1 MCPASLFF
9 WMQLVIRDIG
19 ANWHNKWRVKRH
31 IPMSQVQRRKL
42 GWLIFLGLDNPFFAE
57 NNGDQSDTLRA
68 GTLSL
73 LHLSCQR

>member
-19 ANWHNKWRVKRH
+19 ANWHNKWRVKRR

-42 GWLIFLGLDNPFFAE
+42 GWLISWAWIIRSSLKITAISQIRFGLV
-57 NNGDQSDTLRA
+57 RCR
-68 GTLSL
+68 
-73 LHLSCQR
+73 SCT